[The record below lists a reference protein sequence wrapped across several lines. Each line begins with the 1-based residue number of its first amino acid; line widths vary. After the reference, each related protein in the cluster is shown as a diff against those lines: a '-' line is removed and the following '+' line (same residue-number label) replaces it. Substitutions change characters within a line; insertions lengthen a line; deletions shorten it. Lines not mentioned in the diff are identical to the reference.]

1 MHKDLSLGYAERKAD
16 DISRLFKDYEYTLDL
31 EAIWGR
37 AKSRV
42 EAIFTQIELF
52 ESNQ

>member
-1 MHKDLSLGYAERKAD
+1 MPKDLSLGHTGRKAD
-16 DISRLFKDYEYTLDL
+16 GISRLFKGYECTLDL

-37 AKSRV
+37 AKSKV
-42 EAIFTQIELF
+42 EAISTQIELF